1 MNIIIFGRGKMA
13 KLIAQ
18 KCVER
23 RINHTVTQEL
33 NLPRKGFEPK
43 ETIVVHVGSGQY
55 LKRLIAECQQ
65 CGYIL
70 IQASSGQKLPD
81 SVPIPVIDAPNLGL
95 LILALFDVLPRL
107 GKLAQGLGAEAD
119 VMESH
124 QASKTSAPIT
134 AQKIAG
140 YFGKSPESVLSLRD
154 PMVQEQSLHVP
165 HEYLDGHAYHFVK
178 VAAGGIEMELSFK
191 VHGRDPYFE
200 GLVILAEKVLKLD
213 AEGVLMPGIHPADQ
227 LLFNA

>member
-1 MNIIIFGRGKMA
+1 MA

-18 KCVER
+18 KCVEN

-33 NLPRKGFEPK
+33 DLSYTAFEPK
-43 ETIVVHVGSGQY
+43 ETLVVHVGSGQY
-55 LKRLIAECQQ
+55 LSRLIAECQR

-70 IQASSGQKLPD
+70 IQASSGQKLPEF
-81 SVPIPVIDAPNLGL
+81 VPIPVIDAPNLGL

-107 GKLAQGLGAEAD
+107 GQLTQKLGAGVD

-140 YFGKSPESVLSLRD
+140 WFGKPPESVLSLRD
-154 PMVQEQSLHVP
+154 PMIQEQSLHVP
-165 HEYLDGHAYHFVK
+165 REHLDGHAYHFVK

-191 VHGRDPYFE
+191 VHGRDPYFD
-200 GLVILAEKVLKLD
+200 GLILLANKVLELD
-213 AEGVLMPGIHPADQ
+213 AEGKLLAHVYSADK
-227 LLFNA
+227 LIFGD